1 MTSKN
6 YSLFK
11 DRLLKGQLIEE
22 DFARKV
28 ALMGGKATPL
38 GPPPTKQGQE
48 GVTPVTFYTNQN
60 GDQDTFACPD
70 LLIEFPNFSA
80 KAQVKGK
87 KIQNQGKSDQ
97 YIILDQTEKKLM
109 ELASE
114 SALPTLFVV
123 YCEDMRFV
131 PNLTPFS
138 FVDISDLQH
147 DKTRLYRRTI
157 NGKPVFII
165 PLHRFRSFTNEHI
178 IKIGVSQNDPER
190 RSSEHRTPYDPR
202 SAGQPRPGSDES
214 SSSPGDP
221 HHIAVA

>member
-1 MTSKN
+1 MTSNN

-97 YIILDQTEKKLM
+97 YFILDQAEKELM

-123 YCEDMRFV
+123 YCEDMHFI

-138 FVDISDLQH
+138 FVDIFDLQH
-147 DKTRLYRRTI
+147 DKNRLYRRTI
-157 NGKPVFII
+157 NGKPAFII
-165 PLHRFRSFTNEHI
+165 PIHLFRSFTGENI
-178 IKIGVSQNDPER
+178 IQLGVSHNDPQR
-190 RSSEHRTPYDPR
+190 RSSENRTEHDPR

-214 SSSPGDP
+214 VSSLGHS
-221 HHIAVA
+221 HHVAVA